1 MPDDVVTKLRADNA
15 RLEAAMQEATVEW
28 NRADAEIA
36 RLRKDTV
43 AQMAATIASGL
54 VRGRCGD
61 GKSIAAASVSLARAI
76 VAEVERAE
84 TEEQEHE

>member
-1 MPDDVVTKLRADNA
+1 MCPVAKPDA
-15 RLEAAMQEATVEW
+15 Q
-28 NRADAEIA
+28 
-36 RLRKDTV
+36 TV

-61 GKSIAAASVSLARAI
+61 GKSVAAASVSLARAI

-84 TEEQEHE
+84 AEEQL